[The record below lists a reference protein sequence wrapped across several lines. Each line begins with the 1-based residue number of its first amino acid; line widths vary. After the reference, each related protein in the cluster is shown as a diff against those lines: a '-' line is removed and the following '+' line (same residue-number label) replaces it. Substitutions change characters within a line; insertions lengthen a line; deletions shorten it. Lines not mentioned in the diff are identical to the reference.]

1 MPLEALAEAALAVGA
16 DRAALAEQ
24 HRREATRLTI
34 SAQAGT
40 IAASLWAV
48 YSGSWATLWGGAAI
62 AVVLLAMAV
71 VARYR
76 AWQVEHGR
84 MFETQAPF
92 GEFLAFEA
100 AGLSAA
106 GPSRPEPK
114 DLHSIERHAHA
125 ERVAGDH
132 GNVVD
137 EKQHAAD
144 EVERGRAA
152 AAAMAAG
159 AVIELEARR
168 RTRRQ
173 RRLP

>member
-100 AGLSAA
+100 AGLL
-106 GPSRPEPK
+106 G
-114 DLHSIERHAHA
+114 
-125 ERVAGDH
+125 
-132 GNVVD
+132 
-137 EKQHAAD
+137 
-144 EVERGRAA
+144 RGA
-152 AAAMAAG
+152 
-159 AVIELEARR
+159 
-168 RTRRQ
+168 
-173 RRLP
+173 

>member
-1 MPLEALAEAALAVGA
+1 MARWFGWLGVLRPRVLGADHRAGLNVAERALAGRGPRCPACRTGRLGERPGDPTLRVCGNAACGAPVPLEALAEAALAVGA
-16 DRAALAEQ
+16 DRAVLAEQ

-100 AGLSAA
+100 AGLL
-106 GPSRPEPK
+106 G
-114 DLHSIERHAHA
+114 
-125 ERVAGDH
+125 
-132 GNVVD
+132 
-137 EKQHAAD
+137 
-144 EVERGRAA
+144 RGA
-152 AAAMAAG
+152 
-159 AVIELEARR
+159 
-168 RTRRQ
+168 
-173 RRLP
+173 